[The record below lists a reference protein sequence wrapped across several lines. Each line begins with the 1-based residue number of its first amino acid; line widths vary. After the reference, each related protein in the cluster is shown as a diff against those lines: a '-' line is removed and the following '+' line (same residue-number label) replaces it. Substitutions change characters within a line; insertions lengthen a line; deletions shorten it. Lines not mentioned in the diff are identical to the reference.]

1 MYIYLHKKW
10 AANKSDIKKRK
21 KHIFDILIHYLPA
34 VVSVGICFVIVRWH
48 EQYNNANLGKASD
61 SFSSGFCRK
70 YFRFTVLIKALYF
83 LQALVFIERW
93 IMPENITAVRL
104 ELWEHQP
111 HHTWWICPLK
121 YGPGAR
127 PYEAPQCGLTI
138 CRRKREEDGEL
149 RGRVE
154 ERNISQS
161 VSRYFWPATNL
172 QSQ

>member
-1 MYIYLHKKW
+1 MWYFNLFQYISFLLLFLL
-10 AANKSDIKKRK
+10 AFVLSSSDGMSNIITQTSGKPV
-21 KHIFDILIHYLPA
+21 IL
-34 VVSVGICFVIVRWH
+34 
-48 EQYNNANLGKASD
+48 
-61 SFSSGFCRK
+61 FSSGFCRK

-127 PYEAPQCGLTI
+127 PYKAPQCGLTI
-138 CRRKREEDGEL
+138 CRRKREEDGGL